1 MRIDARH
8 EPVVERDRVSAGAL
22 ELRTE
27 AELSSIVP
35 EWRRLCERVRHCTP
49 FQYPEWVLPWYR
61 AYAAR
66 DGELRAIVVRAHD
79 ASDEIVGLAPLWRY
93 VAADGLRRLAL
104 LGTGNTDYVDIVAAP
119 GHETHVLHSVV
130 ETLRTM
136 HDWDACDLHPLPGT
150 SPLLA
155 LEVPTEW
162 SATTARDG
170 VFPVLR
176 VTGTANPIDDTV
188 PRGLLHRLRSAQR
201 SLARRG
207 RVQID
212 CADESN
218 ALDLLAELYRL
229 HDARWATRGTGGI
242 LADAR
247 TRRFHVEVAPA
258 MAARGLLRLFV
269 LRVDGRPV
277 AALYG
282 FARAERLYYYLGGF
296 DPAFARES
304 VGSLVILAA
313 IEDGVARGAVEFDF
327 LWGAEPYKYRWG
339 AVDQIG
345 YRVSIR
351 A

>member
-1 MRIDARH
+1 VD
-8 EPVVERDRVSAGAL
+8 RDRLSTGAS

-27 AELSSIVP
+27 EELTAIAP
-35 EWRRLCERVRHCTP
+35 AWRRLCDCARHCTP

-79 ASDEIVGLAPLWRY
+79 ASDEIVGIAPLWRY
-93 VAADGLRRLAL
+93 VAPDGLRRLAL

-119 GHETHVLHSVV
+119 GHEAHVLHSIV

-136 HDWDACDLHPLPGT
+136 GDWDACDLHPLPHA
-150 SPLLA
+150 SPFLGLDA
-155 LEVPTEW
+155 PTEW
-162 SATTARDG
+162 SATTVRDG

-176 VTGTANPIDDTV
+176 VTSTANPIDDSI
-188 PRGLLHRLRSAQR
+188 PKGLLHRLRSAQR

-207 RVQID
+207 RVQIE

-218 ALDLLAELYRL
+218 ALDLLGDLYRL
-229 HDARWATRGTGGI
+229 HDARWAARGADSI
-242 LADAR
+242 LADER
-247 TRRFHVEVAPA
+247 TRRFHLEVVPG

-269 LRVDGRPV
+269 LHVDERAG

-339 AVDQIG
+339 AVDQVG

-351 A
+351 T